1 MCTLLIVLLSALSQD
16 ALEIVKKSIDR
27 DITNFDH
34 LKNYTY
40 RQREEDR
47 AYDGK
52 GKVKHQESETS
63 EILILGGRPYEKLIA
78 KNDKPLSE
86 KDARK
91 EQEKLDKELA
101 KRQNMSEKD
110 KAKLDKERRES
121 REFLREVPDAY
132 TFKLVGE
139 DTVSGQPTWV
149 IDAEPRADF
158 KPKLSRAKLLTKVRG
173 RIWIDKREYQWVKA
187 EAETLDVM
195 SFGLALLRVAPGTT
209 IRFEQTRVN
218 DEVWLPGSMHLKGS
232 ARVGYL
238 LKMRAEID
246 LNYSDYQKFQ
256 SDSRIVGVEVK

>member
-52 GKVKHQESETS
+52 GNVKHHESETS
-63 EILILGGRPYEKLIA
+63 EILILVGRPYEKLIA

-91 EQEKLDKELA
+91 EQDKLDKELA

-110 KAKLDKERRES
+110 KAKLDKERAES
-121 REFLREVPDAY
+121 REFLRELPDAF
-132 TFKLVGE
+132 TFKLLGE
-139 DTVSGQPTWV
+139 DTVSGKPAWI

-158 KPKLSRAKLLTKVRG
+158 KPKHSRAKLLTKVRAK
-173 RIWIDKREYQWVKA
+173 IWIDKGEYQWVKA

-209 IRFEQTRVN
+209 IQFEQNRVN
-218 DEVWLPGSMHLKGS
+218 DEVWLPGSIHLKGG
-232 ARVGYL
+232 ARIGYV
-238 LKMRAEID
+238 LKMRAEVD
-246 LNYSDYQKFQ
+246 VNYSEYRKFQ